1 MASAVEDDTSEGAGL
16 ESVGGNDVNL
26 GVRSEFEEGAGAV
39 KTGGAGDDVSGGVM
53 LEYVVI
59 ETGEVVKVRV
69 GKGDEVGDESLRE
82 AFVGETMGK
91 RANVFLDSAD
101 GPLDIGDM
109 AVGIDDVKMDV
120 GKSGGQGDEFVVD
133 MAGADVETTGF
144 VKGDDGGKVAP
155 HFGFLTGGSWE
166 GVAKTEGA
174 GDAVEEGD
182 ALDVKEIKAKGDVAV
197 MGEDVRRDG
206 SGESGRDMTLG
217 DGGGVAFKAGDVGT
231 VNETGTT
238 EVIRGD
244 GAVAE
249 VAVGDGMFEN
259 GIAGAAKENGEMMS
273 GVGILELAASKL
285 PFVGGY
291 RR

>member
-1 MASAVEDDTSEGAGL
+1 
-16 ESVGGNDVNL
+16 
-26 GVRSEFEEGAGAV
+26 
-39 KTGGAGDDVSGGVM
+39 
-53 LEYVVI
+53 
-59 ETGEVVKVRV
+59 
-69 GKGDEVGDESLRE
+69 
-82 AFVGETMGK
+82 
-91 RANVFLDSAD
+91 
-101 GPLDIGDM
+101 
-109 AVGIDDVKMDV
+109 
-120 GKSGGQGDEFVVD
+120 
-133 MAGADVETTGF
+133 
-144 VKGDDGGKVAP
+144 
-155 HFGFLTGGSWE
+155 
-166 GVAKTEGA
+166 
-174 GDAVEEGD
+174 
-182 ALDVKEIKAKGDVAV
+182 LDVKEIKAKGDVAV

-244 GAVAE
+244 GAVAD